1 MLSFLKKWFGGA
13 SAAPPRESRSM
24 ELGFLIFQHTGEVIR
39 AEQALQR
46 AGFSVEIKGPP
57 PHLRTGCDMVLV
69 FPLMKEFAVRRV
81 LEQANLKPE
90 GVVPMSGEMPEPV
103 SLLKSKDFGQW
114 LMVQAANVKITVEKS
129 SGIIVN
135 VSGGGCPDVPWLAGM
150 LTGKSIREA
159 EEPKVN
165 GQSLCSYALQ
175 KAFAEA
181 RRLLD
186 GMEKED
192 AS

>member
-13 SAAPPRESRSM
+13 SAAPPRKSRSM

>member
-13 SAAPPRESRSM
+13 SAAPPRESSSM

-186 GMEKED
+186 GTEKED

>member
-1 MLSFLKKWFGGA
+1 MPGGMGGMGGMGGFGGGMGRGGMGRG
-13 SAAPPRESRSM
+13 S
-24 ELGFLIFQHTGEVIR
+24 
-39 AEQALQR
+39 
-46 AGFSVEIKGPP
+46 
-57 PHLRTGCDMVLV
+57 
-69 FPLMKEFAVRRV
+69 
-81 LEQANLKPE
+81 
-90 GVVPMSGEMPEPV
+90 MSGEMPEPV

-175 KAFAEA
+175 KAFAP
-181 RRLLD
+181 
-186 GMEKED
+186 
-192 AS
+192 